1 MNAMLPS
8 STTHALVTALQL
20 GQQLKSARQQ
30 RRLTQAEVSAKVG
43 LSQNRLSHLER
54 HAEQL
59 SVQQLLAWCA
69 AVGLELSIAERAV
82 APPSL
87 DASDP
92 STSEW

>member
-1 MNAMLPS
+1 MNAMPPS
-8 STTHALVTALQL
+8 STAHTIVTALQL

-30 RRLTQAEVSAKVG
+30 RQLTQSEVAAKVG

-69 AVGLELSIAERAV
+69 AVGLELSIAERVAV
-82 APPSL
+82 PPSGG
-87 DASDP
+87 ASDP
-92 STSEW
+92 SYSEW

>member
-1 MNAMLPS
+1 MSQMPPS
-8 STTHALVTALQL
+8 SPAHTLVTALQL

-30 RRLTQAEVSAKVG
+30 RQLTQAEVAAQVG

-59 SVQQLLAWCA
+59 SVEQLLAWCA

-82 APPSL
+82 APPSRG
-87 DASDP
+87 ASDP
-92 STSEW
+92 SASEW